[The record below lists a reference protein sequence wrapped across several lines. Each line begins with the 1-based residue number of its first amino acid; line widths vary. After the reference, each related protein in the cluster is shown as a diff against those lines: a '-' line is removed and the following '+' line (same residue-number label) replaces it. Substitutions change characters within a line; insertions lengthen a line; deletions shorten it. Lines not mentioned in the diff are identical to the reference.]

1 MLIQIQV
8 SAPIDKEITKKI
20 RQGKQFIKRSF
31 NFSIR
36 SNSKFSQC
44 LVEEMWQ
51 PEMKQ
56 KFKKS
61 IF

>member
-1 MLIQIQV
+1 MLIQIQA
-8 SAPIDKEITKKI
+8 SAPIDKEITEKN
-20 RQGKQFIKRSF
+20 RQGKLFIKRLF

-51 PEMKQ
+51 PEMKK
-56 KFKKS
+56 KF
-61 IF
+61 